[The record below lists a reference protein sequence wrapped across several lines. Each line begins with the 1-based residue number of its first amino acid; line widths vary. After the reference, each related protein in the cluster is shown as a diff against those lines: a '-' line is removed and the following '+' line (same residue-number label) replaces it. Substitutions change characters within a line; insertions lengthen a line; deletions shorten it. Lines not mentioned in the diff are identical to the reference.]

1 MNERSA
7 CTVGVTKYTKYIN
20 NILTN
25 QNEKCIMIK
34 VLITEGG
41 ILVKNPIITISREF
55 GSGGREAGTI
65 VAQKLNI
72 PYYDNALITIA
83 AKKSG
88 FVEEL
93 FEQADQK
100 PTGSLLY
107 SLSMFGA
114 GMSSL
119 ELPLNDKIFLI
130 QSDIIKE
137 VAAQGPCVIVGRC
150 ADYVLRDTQNVVNFF
165 LYGDL
170 EARTAFAVKERDL
183 PSAKA
188 AEAVAKY
195 DKRRASY
202 YHYYT
207 GKKWG
212 EAKNYHLCM
221 DTTHLT
227 PEKTA
232 EVILQYVSL
241 L

>member
-1 MNERSA
+1 M
-7 CTVGVTKYTKYIN
+7 
-20 NILTN
+20 
-25 QNEKCIMIK
+25 
-34 VLITEGG
+34 
-41 ILVKNPIITISREF
+41 KNPIITISREF
-55 GSGGREAGTI
+55 GSGGRESGQL

-72 PYYDNALITIA
+72 QYYDNALITIA

-114 GMSSL
+114 GMSSV

-137 VAAQGPCVIVGRC
+137 VAAQGPCVVVGRC
-150 ADYVLRDTQNVVNFF
+150 ADYVLRETENVVNFF
-165 LYGDL
+165 LYGSI
-170 EARTAFAVKERDL
+170 EARTAFAIREHDF
-183 PSAKA
+183 PSEKA
-188 AEAVAKY
+188 AEAVKKF

-221 DTTHLT
+221 DTTNLT

-232 EVILQYVSL
+232 EIILKYVDL

>member
-1 MNERSA
+1 M
-7 CTVGVTKYTKYIN
+7 
-20 NILTN
+20 
-25 QNEKCIMIK
+25 
-34 VLITEGG
+34 
-41 ILVKNPIITISREF
+41 KNPIITISREF
-55 GSGGREAGTI
+55 GSGGRESGQI

-114 GMSSL
+114 GMSSV

-137 VAAQGPCVIVGRC
+137 VAAQGPCVVVGRC
-150 ADYVLRDTQNVVNFF
+150 ADYVLRETENVVNFF
-165 LYGDL
+165 LYGSI
-170 EARTAFAVKERDL
+170 EARTAFAIREHDF
-183 PSAKA
+183 PSEKA
-188 AEAVAKY
+188 AEAVKKF

-202 YHYYT
+202 YHYNT

-221 DTTHLT
+221 DTTNLT

-232 EVILQYVSL
+232 EIILKYVDL

>member
-1 MNERSA
+1 M
-7 CTVGVTKYTKYIN
+7 
-20 NILTN
+20 
-25 QNEKCIMIK
+25 
-34 VLITEGG
+34 
-41 ILVKNPIITISREF
+41 KNPIITISREF
-55 GSGGREAGTI
+55 GSGGRESGQI

-114 GMSSL
+114 GMSSV

-137 VAAQGPCVIVGRC
+137 VAAQGPCVVVGRC
-150 ADYVLRDTQNVVNFF
+150 ADYVLRETENVVNFF
-165 LYGDL
+165 LYGSI
-170 EARTAFAVKERDL
+170 EARTAFAIREHDF
-183 PSAKA
+183 PSEKA
-188 AEAVAKY
+188 AEAVKKF

-212 EAKNYHLCM
+212 EAQNYHLCM
-221 DTTHLT
+221 DTTNLT

-232 EVILQYVSL
+232 EIILKYVDL

>member
-1 MNERSA
+1 MNRVI
-7 CTVGVTKYTKYIN
+7 TV
-20 NILTN
+20 
-25 QNEKCIMIK
+25 
-34 VLITEGG
+34 
-41 ILVKNPIITISREF
+41 SREF
-55 GSGGREAGTI
+55 GSGGRESGQI

-114 GMSSL
+114 GMSSV

-137 VAAQGPCVIVGRC
+137 VAAQGPCVVVGRC
-150 ADYVLRDTQNVVNFF
+150 ADYVLRETENVVNFF
-165 LYGDL
+165 LYGSI
-170 EARTAFAVKERDL
+170 EARTAFAIREHDF
-183 PSAKA
+183 PSEKA
-188 AEAVAKY
+188 AEAVKKF

-221 DTTHLT
+221 DTTNLT

-232 EVILQYVSL
+232 EIILKYVDL

>member
-1 MNERSA
+1 M
-7 CTVGVTKYTKYIN
+7 
-20 NILTN
+20 
-25 QNEKCIMIK
+25 
-34 VLITEGG
+34 
-41 ILVKNPIITISREF
+41 KNPIITISREF
-55 GSGGREAGTI
+55 GSGGRESGQI

-114 GMSSL
+114 GMSSV

-137 VAAQGPCVIVGRC
+137 VAAQGPCVVVGRC
-150 ADYVLRDTQNVVNFF
+150 ADYVLRETENVVNFF
-165 LYGDL
+165 LYGSI
-170 EARTAFAVKERDL
+170 EARTAFAIREHDF
-183 PSAKA
+183 PSQKA
-188 AEAVAKY
+188 AEAVKKF

-221 DTTHLT
+221 DTTNLT

-232 EVILQYVSL
+232 EIILKYVDL

>member
-1 MNERSA
+1 M
-7 CTVGVTKYTKYIN
+7 
-20 NILTN
+20 
-25 QNEKCIMIK
+25 
-34 VLITEGG
+34 
-41 ILVKNPIITISREF
+41 KNPIITISREF
-55 GSGGREAGTI
+55 GSGGRESGQI

-72 PYYDNALITIA
+72 PYYDNALITIV

-114 GMSSL
+114 GMSSV

-137 VAAQGPCVIVGRC
+137 VAAQGPCVVVGRC
-150 ADYVLRDTQNVVNFF
+150 ADYVLRETENVVNFF
-165 LYGDL
+165 LYGSI
-170 EARTAFAVKERDL
+170 EARTAFAIREHDF
-183 PSAKA
+183 PSEKA
-188 AEAVAKY
+188 AEAVKKF

-221 DTTHLT
+221 DTTNLT

-232 EVILQYVSL
+232 EIILKYVDL

>member
-1 MNERSA
+1 MGSIA
-7 CTVGVTKYTKYIN
+7 KCTKSIK

-25 QNEKCIMIK
+25 QNVRRIIIK
-34 VLITEGG
+34 ALITEGG
-41 ILVKNPIITISREF
+41 ILMKNPIITISREF

-65 VAQKLNI
+65 VSQKLNI
-72 PYYDNALITIA
+72 PFYDNALITIA

-107 SLSMFGA
+107 SLSMLGS
-114 GMSSL
+114 GMSSV
-119 ELPLNDKIFLI
+119 ELPLNDRIFLI

-150 ADYVLRDTQNVVNFF
+150 ADYVLRDMQNVVNFF

-170 EARTAFAVKERDL
+170 KARTAFAVKERDL
-183 PSAKA
+183 PPDKA
-188 AEAVAKY
+188 AEAITKF

-202 YHYYT
+202 YRYYT

-232 EVILQYVSL
+232 EVILQYVTQL
-241 L
+241 

>member
-1 MNERSA
+1 M
-7 CTVGVTKYTKYIN
+7 
-20 NILTN
+20 
-25 QNEKCIMIK
+25 
-34 VLITEGG
+34 
-41 ILVKNPIITISREF
+41 KNPIITISREF
-55 GSGGREAGTI
+55 GSGGRESGQI

-114 GMSSL
+114 GMSSV

-137 VAAQGPCVIVGRC
+137 VAAQGPCVVGGRC
-150 ADYVLRDTQNVVNFF
+150 ADYVLRETENVVNFF
-165 LYGDL
+165 LYGSI
-170 EARTAFAVKERDL
+170 EARTAFAIREHDF
-183 PSAKA
+183 PSEKA
-188 AEAVAKY
+188 AEAVKKF

-221 DTTHLT
+221 DTTNLT

-232 EVILQYVSL
+232 EIILKYVDL

>member
-1 MNERSA
+1 M
-7 CTVGVTKYTKYIN
+7 
-20 NILTN
+20 
-25 QNEKCIMIK
+25 
-34 VLITEGG
+34 
-41 ILVKNPIITISREF
+41 KNPIITISREF

-137 VAAQGPCVIVGRC
+137 VAAQGSCVIVGRC
-150 ADYVLRDTQNVVNFF
+150 AD
-165 LYGDL
+165 
-170 EARTAFAVKERDL
+170 
-183 PSAKA
+183 
-188 AEAVAKY
+188 
-195 DKRRASY
+195 
-202 YHYYT
+202 
-207 GKKWG
+207 
-212 EAKNYHLCM
+212 
-221 DTTHLT
+221 
-227 PEKTA
+227 
-232 EVILQYVSL
+232 
-241 L
+241 

>member
-1 MNERSA
+1 M
-7 CTVGVTKYTKYIN
+7 
-20 NILTN
+20 
-25 QNEKCIMIK
+25 
-34 VLITEGG
+34 
-41 ILVKNPIITISREF
+41 KNPIITISREF
-55 GSGGREAGTI
+55 GSGGRESGQI

-114 GMSSL
+114 GMSSV

-137 VAAQGPCVIVGRC
+137 VAAQGPCVVVGRC
-150 ADYVLRDTQNVVNFF
+150 ADYVLRETENVVNFF
-165 LYGDL
+165 LYGSI
-170 EARTAFAVKERDL
+170 EARTAFAIREHDF
-183 PSAKA
+183 PSEKA
-188 AEAVAKY
+188 AEAVKKF

-221 DTTHLT
+221 DTTNLT

-232 EVILQYVSL
+232 EIILKYVDL

>member
-1 MNERSA
+1 M
-7 CTVGVTKYTKYIN
+7 
-20 NILTN
+20 
-25 QNEKCIMIK
+25 
-34 VLITEGG
+34 
-41 ILVKNPIITISREF
+41 KNPIITISREF
-55 GSGGREAGTI
+55 GSGGRESGQI

-72 PYYDNALITIA
+72 PYCDNATITTA

-114 GMSSL
+114 GMSSV

-137 VAAQGPCVIVGRC
+137 VAAQGPCVVVGRC
-150 ADYVLRDTQNVVNFF
+150 ADYVLRETENVVNFF
-165 LYGDL
+165 LYGSI
-170 EARTAFAVKERDL
+170 EARTAFAIREHDF
-183 PSAKA
+183 PSEKA
-188 AEAVAKY
+188 AEAVKKF

-221 DTTHLT
+221 DTTNLT

-232 EVILQYVSL
+232 EIILKYLDL

>member
-1 MNERSA
+1 M
-7 CTVGVTKYTKYIN
+7 
-20 NILTN
+20 
-25 QNEKCIMIK
+25 
-34 VLITEGG
+34 
-41 ILVKNPIITISREF
+41 KNPIITISREF
-55 GSGGREAGTI
+55 GSGGRESGQI

-114 GMSSL
+114 GMSSV

-137 VAAQGPCVIVGRC
+137 VAAQGPCVVVGRC
-150 ADYVLRDTQNVVNFF
+150 ADYVLRETEIVVNFF
-165 LYGDL
+165 LYGSI
-170 EARTAFAVKERDL
+170 EARTAFAIREHDF
-183 PSAKA
+183 PSEKA
-188 AEAVAKY
+188 AEAVKKF

-221 DTTHLT
+221 DTTNLT

-232 EVILQYVSL
+232 EIILKYVDL

>member
-1 MNERSA
+1 M
-7 CTVGVTKYTKYIN
+7 
-20 NILTN
+20 
-25 QNEKCIMIK
+25 
-34 VLITEGG
+34 
-41 ILVKNPIITISREF
+41 KNPIITISREF
-55 GSGGREAGTI
+55 GSGGRESGQI

-114 GMSSL
+114 GMSSV

-137 VAAQGPCVIVGRC
+137 VAAQGPCVVVGRC
-150 ADYVLRDTQNVVNFF
+150 ADYVLRETENVVNFF
-165 LYGDL
+165 LYGSI
-170 EARTAFAVKERDL
+170 EARTAFAIREHDL
-183 PSAKA
+183 HSEKA
-188 AEAVAKY
+188 AEAVKKF

-221 DTTHLT
+221 DTTNLT

-232 EVILQYVSL
+232 EIILKYVDL

>member
-1 MNERSA
+1 M
-7 CTVGVTKYTKYIN
+7 
-20 NILTN
+20 
-25 QNEKCIMIK
+25 
-34 VLITEGG
+34 
-41 ILVKNPIITISREF
+41 KNPIITISREF
-55 GSGGREAGTI
+55 GSGGRESGQI

-114 GMSSL
+114 GMSSV

-137 VAAQGPCVIVGRC
+137 VAAQGPCVVVGRC
-150 ADYVLRDTQNVVNFF
+150 ADYVLRETENVVNFF
-165 LYGDL
+165 LYGSI
-170 EARTAFAVKERDL
+170 EARTAFAIREHDFT
-183 PSAKA
+183 SEKA
-188 AEAVAKY
+188 AEAVKKF

-212 EAKNYHLCM
+212 EAQNYHLCM
-221 DTTHLT
+221 DTTNLT

-232 EVILQYVSL
+232 EIILKYVDL

>member
-1 MNERSA
+1 M
-7 CTVGVTKYTKYIN
+7 
-20 NILTN
+20 
-25 QNEKCIMIK
+25 
-34 VLITEGG
+34 
-41 ILVKNPIITISREF
+41 KNPIITISREF
-55 GSGGREAGTI
+55 GSGGRESGQI

-93 FEQADQK
+93 FEQADRK

-114 GMSSL
+114 GMSSV

-137 VAAQGPCVIVGRC
+137 VAAQGPCVVVGRC
-150 ADYVLRDTQNVVNFF
+150 ADYVLRETENVVNFF
-165 LYGDL
+165 LYGSI
-170 EARTAFAVKERDL
+170 EARTAFAIREHDF
-183 PSAKA
+183 PSEKA
-188 AEAVAKY
+188 AEAVKKF

-221 DTTHLT
+221 DTTNLT

-232 EVILQYVSL
+232 EIILKYVDL

>member
-1 MNERSA
+1 M
-7 CTVGVTKYTKYIN
+7 
-20 NILTN
+20 
-25 QNEKCIMIK
+25 
-34 VLITEGG
+34 
-41 ILVKNPIITISREF
+41 KNPIITISREF
-55 GSGGREAGTI
+55 GSGGRESGQI

-114 GMSSL
+114 GMSSV

-137 VAAQGPCVIVGRC
+137 VAAQGPCVVVGRC
-150 ADYVLRDTQNVVNFF
+150 ADYVLRETENVVHFF
-165 LYGDL
+165 LYGSI
-170 EARTAFAVKERDL
+170 EARTAFAIREHDF
-183 PSAKA
+183 PSEKA
-188 AEAVAKY
+188 AEAVKKF

-221 DTTHLT
+221 DTTNLT

-232 EVILQYVSL
+232 EIILKYVDL

>member
-1 MNERSA
+1 M
-7 CTVGVTKYTKYIN
+7 
-20 NILTN
+20 
-25 QNEKCIMIK
+25 
-34 VLITEGG
+34 
-41 ILVKNPIITISREF
+41 KNPIITISREF
-55 GSGGREAGTI
+55 GSGGRESGQI

-114 GMSSL
+114 GMSSV

-137 VAAQGPCVIVGRC
+137 VAAQGPCVVVGRC
-150 ADYVLRDTQNVVNFF
+150 ADYVLRETENVVNVF
-165 LYGDL
+165 LYGSI
-170 EARTAFAVKERDL
+170 EARTAFAIREHDF
-183 PSAKA
+183 PSEKA
-188 AEAVAKY
+188 AEAVKKF

-221 DTTHLT
+221 DTTNLT

-232 EVILQYVSL
+232 EIILKYVDL